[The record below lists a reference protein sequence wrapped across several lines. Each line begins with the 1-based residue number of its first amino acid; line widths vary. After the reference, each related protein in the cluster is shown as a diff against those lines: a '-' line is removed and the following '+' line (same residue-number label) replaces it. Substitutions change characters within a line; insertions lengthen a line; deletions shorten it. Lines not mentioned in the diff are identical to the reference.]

1 MSESIRS
8 VLSRNLRD
16 LRKERGFTQDQLAS
30 MAGFQG
36 PSYNRW
42 ESGKSWPEPDT
53 IAALAIAL
61 GVRESRLFLDT
72 NSNTSPREALKVLT
86 DLVNSLDQ

>member
-1 MSESIRS
+1 MSESIRN

-16 LRKERGFTQDQLAS
+16 LRKERGLTQDQLAS

-53 IAALAIAL
+53 ITALAKAL
-61 GVRESRLFLDT
+61 NVSESRLFSDNNLHV
-72 NSNTSPREALKVLT
+72 SPRDALKVLT
-86 DLVNSLDQ
+86 DLVNSLDP

>member
-30 MAGFQG
+30 LAGFQG

-53 IAALAIAL
+53 ISALAIAL
-61 GVRESRLFLDT
+61 GVRESRLFMDT

-86 DLVNSLDQ
+86 DLVNSLDH